1 MSVHVPE
8 RFRRRVLAHAI
19 TASFHD
25 RYPLM
30 LAIQGPPGDGKTF
43 QLRHVLQ
50 ENGFSVIANSSALLA
65 GSFEAEPV
73 NQLRKLYGQA
83 RDLAVTDVTHLPVLV
98 LEDFDLSPAGREHG
112 VRYTVNSQLL
122 AAFLMNLADDVG
134 ACDVGTTRRF
144 PIFLTGN
151 NFSLLHQPLT
161 RPGRMNVFSWEPTE
175 EERLEILYAMLRGH
189 IPGLERKQVDRLSK
203 QHRHFPISFF
213 DAALMDCIA
222 LDALRHVED
231 TRKIDLQYLR
241 RQYQNGIRVGFAEF
255 ASALVERTNPQN
267 SPKNYVES
275 VLRIHR
281 RATLGAGR
289 DGR

>member
-19 TASFHD
+19 TASFFD
-25 RYPLM
+25 RYPLI

-43 QLRHVLQ
+43 QLRHVLRDS
-50 ENGFSVIANSSALLA
+50 GFSVIANSSALLA

-73 NQLRKLYGQA
+73 KQIRELYGQA
-83 RDLAVTDVTHLPVLV
+83 RDLAATDVSHLPVLV
-98 LEDFDLSPAGREHG
+98 LEDFDLSPAGREYG

-134 ACDVGTTRRF
+134 TCGVGTTRRF

-151 NFSLLHQPLT
+151 NFSLVHQPLT

-175 EERLEILYAMLRGH
+175 AERLDVLCAMLDGH
-189 IPGLERKQVDRLSK
+189 IPGLERREVERLSK
-203 QHRHFPISFF
+203 QYKHFPVSFF

-222 LDALRHVED
+222 LAALRHVEA
-231 TRKIDLQYLR
+231 TRNIDIQYLR
-241 RQYQNGIRVGFAEF
+241 HRFQNGIHVDLAEF
-255 ASALVERTNPQN
+255 ASALKERTDPQN
-267 SPKNYVES
+267 SPKNYVK
-275 VLRIHR
+275 VR
-281 RATLGAGR
+281 T
-289 DGR
+289 